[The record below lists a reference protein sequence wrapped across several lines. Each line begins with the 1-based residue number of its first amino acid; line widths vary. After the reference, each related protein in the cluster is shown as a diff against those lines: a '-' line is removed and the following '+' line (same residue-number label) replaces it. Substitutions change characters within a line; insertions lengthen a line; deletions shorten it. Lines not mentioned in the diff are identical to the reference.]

1 MKDCILGND
10 FKPQRVTESFTHW
23 VNVDL
28 FASQKIAQAVEYM
41 VVREEREKKVSEK
54 AASITHPSSKPTGL
68 PLLDVPSPWIRG
80 LEGRKRG
87 SSDFICFSKLQKPC
101 RALPGGLESCVKR
114 WGPSFDR
121 WVSSHPVALGSQ
133 CTVWNEQTPEMCAH
147 RGVSIGQNVKLH
159 YVPSLRCS
167 SEWPLEE
174 EWELLANV
182 VNQAHSLR
190 IKTVS

>member
-10 FKPQRVTESFTHW
+10 FKPQRATESFTHW

-41 VVREEREKKVSEK
+41 VVWEEREKKVSEK

-68 PLLDVPSPWIRG
+68 LLLDVPSPWIWGR
-80 LEGRKRG
+80 EGRKRG
-87 SSDFICFSKLQKPC
+87 RSDFICFSKLQKPC
-101 RALPGGLESCVKR
+101 QALPGGLESCVKR

-121 WVSSHPVALGSQ
+121 WGSSHPVALGSQ
-133 CTVWNEQTPEMCAH
+133 CNVWNEQIPKCVHTEGSH
-147 RGVSIGQNVKLH
+147 QNVKLH

-174 EWELLANV
+174 EWELLANA
-182 VNQAHSLR
+182 VN
-190 IKTVS
+190 